1 VVQTSPTSATAQQNL
16 ALQNAAQSANQLRNA
31 LASTTQIDK
40 ESLGNDALSNR
51 SLNLNTK
58 SEFEELTQWT
68 LELSRQTSGEGE
80 VSGELEQV
88 ENKEAHISATSTPSV
103 ILEENENERALR
115 LARELAD
122 ISPDEGDFET
132 PAFLRRKDEPLNR
145 TI

>member
-1 VVQTSPTSATAQQNL
+1 M
-16 ALQNAAQSANQLRNA
+16 
-31 LASTTQIDK
+31 ASTTQIDK